1 MGYKMK
7 VSTFLTVLT
16 LFLKHGNSRGSY
28 NSKRSTSNIIFPKDT
43 IVPVIFPNSNDLQ
56 ETDSSE
62 IDLPIVKVEEC
73 SGCGLPIDISP
84 IAPTEAVRSL
94 PIGTRRTCPP
104 ILPCR
109 TRSNPLR
116 CCSITRRGHCN
127 FDDCYR

>member
-84 IAPTEAVRSL
+84 IVSTECPRKFPYMRRVSL
-94 PIGTRRTCPP
+94 PQTDIF
-104 ILPCR
+104 
-109 TRSNPLR
+109 S
-116 CCSITRRGHCN
+116 GHMV
-127 FDDCYR
+127 